1 MTSARQ
7 TGTGVAVNGAQGQ
20 GDRLV
25 LGAAARARQQGKRT
39 GRSGWQEI
47 PKT

>member
-20 GDRLV
+20 GERLV
-25 LGAAARARQQGKRT
+25 LGAAARARRPAGTQGIVD
-39 GRSGWQEI
+39 SYQ
-47 PKT
+47 